1 MINETNKI
9 IDLLGGTSI
18 LAKLL
23 GVNLSAVSNYRKK
36 GFPARLH
43 YKIAS
48 LCNERGISIDEKIFG
63 GISRNILPMDSR
75 PIEILSEV
83 SIDIM
88 ENLVGKEF
96 ELIDPPIL
104 VSADKV
110 LDRLGENIADRLYI
124 FSDPAGTRLCLR
136 PDLTIPTCI
145 HYLNSGFTGEKK
157 NYAYHGKVFQ
167 FQNPSSDE
175 PNEFSQAGL
184 ESIGG
189 DSSLDS
195 EVEIFYRTY
204 DSLKKAGIKTLN
216 ISMGDISLFSLLID
230 VLDIPIIWKDQL
242 KTKFW
247 NDKNFQLLLDELS
260 IKKKFDNKL
269 IYKISDLDQ
278 EMAEVFVRD
287 AIGLSENQSPVGRSV
302 REITERLM
310 KKSQEVNTK
319 PLSKNTSDLIRNF
332 LSISDSPKEAIK
344 KLKSILKNV
353 DSKLD
358 IKIEIINE
366 RIDRIMNLNIDLKDS
381 IFSLE
386 KGRTVEYYTGFLFDF
401 NSPILGNSINIAGG
415 GRYDDLMKS
424 VSSELDI
431 PAFGAALNLERIE
444 KVIAKEKLS

>member
-195 EVEIFYRTY
+195 EVEIFYRTF

-247 NDKNFQLLLDELS
+247 NDKNFKLLLDELS

-287 AIGLSENQSPVGRSV
+287 AIGLSENQSPVGRTV

-310 KKSQEVNTK
+310 KKSQELNTK

-401 NSPILGNSINIAGG
+401 NCPILSNSINIAGG

-424 VSSELDI
+424 VSSDLDI

>member
-1 MINETNKI
+1 MRT
-9 IDLLGGTSI
+9 THH
-18 LAKLL
+18 APHTPCRRVPHT
-23 GVNLSAVSNYRKK
+23 VNQRWRSLSHA
-36 GFPARLH
+36 
-43 YKIAS
+43 
-48 LCNERGISIDEKIFG
+48 
-63 GISRNILPMDSR
+63 
-75 PIEILSEV
+75 
-83 SIDIM
+83 
-88 ENLVGKEF
+88 
-96 ELIDPPIL
+96 
-104 VSADKV
+104 
-110 LDRLGENIADRLYI
+110 
-124 FSDPAGTRLCLR
+124 TRLCKSGDGGGEQKFCLR

-195 EVEIFYRTY
+195 EVEIFYRTF

-247 NDKNFQLLLDELS
+247 NDKNFKLLLDELS

-287 AIGLSENQSPVGRSV
+287 AIGLSENQSPVGRTV

-310 KKSQEVNTK
+310 KKSQELNTK

-332 LSISDSPKEAIK
+332 LSISDSPKDAIK

-401 NSPILGNSINIAGG
+401 NCPILSNSINIAGG

-424 VSSELDI
+424 VSSDLDI

>member
-9 IDLLGGTSI
+9 IDLLGGTGA

-43 YKIAS
+43 YTIAS
-48 LCNERGISIDEKIFG
+48 ICGDRGIVIDEKIFG
-63 GISRNILPMDSR
+63 SASNNTLQVDSR

-83 SIDIM
+83 SVSVM
-88 ENLVGKEF
+88 ENLVSEEF

-145 HYLNSGFTGEKK
+145 HYLNNGFNGEKK
-157 NYAYHGKVFQ
+157 DYAYHGKVFQ
-167 FQNPSSDE
+167 FHNSVSAE

-189 DSSLDS
+189 NTPLDD
-195 EVEIFYRTY
+195 EVEIFYRTFN
-204 DSLKKAGIKTLN
+204 SLKKSGIKELN

-247 NDKNFQLLLDELS
+247 NDKSFKLLLDELS

-269 IYKISDLDQ
+269 FYKISDLDP
-278 EMAEVFVRD
+278 EMAQTFVRD
-287 AIGLSENQSPVGRSV
+287 TIGLSENQSPVGRSIK
-302 REITERLM
+302 EITDRLM
-310 KKSQEVNTK
+310 KKSQEINTE
-319 PLSKNTSDLIRNF
+319 PLSKNTSDLIRGF
-332 LSISDSPKEAIK
+332 LEISDTPIKAIK
-344 KLKSILKNV
+344 KLKSISRNI

-358 IKIEIINE
+358 SKIEAVSE
-366 RIDRIMNLNIDLKDS
+366 RIEKIMELNIDLKNS
-381 IFSLE
+381 VFSLE
-386 KGRTVEYYTGFLFDF
+386 KGRTVEYYTGFLFDYHC
-401 NSPILGNSINIAGG
+401 PILGNKINIGGG
-415 GRYDDLMKS
+415 GRYDDLIKS
-424 VSSELDI
+424 VSSEFDI
-431 PAFGAALNLERIE
+431 PAVGAALNLDRVER
-444 KVIAKEKLS
+444 VIAMEKSL

>member
-1 MINETNKI
+1 MINETSKI

-195 EVEIFYRTY
+195 EVEIFYRTF

-247 NDKNFQLLLDELS
+247 NDKNFKLLLDELS

-287 AIGLSENQSPVGRSV
+287 AIGLSENQSPVGRTV

-310 KKSQEVNTK
+310 KKSQELNTK

-332 LSISDSPKEAIK
+332 LSISDSPKDAIK
-344 KLKSILKNV
+344 KLKLILKNV

-386 KGRTVEYYTGFLFDF
+386 KGRTVEYYTGFLFDY
-401 NSPILGNSINIAGG
+401 NCPILSNSINIAGG

-424 VSSELDI
+424 VSSDLDI